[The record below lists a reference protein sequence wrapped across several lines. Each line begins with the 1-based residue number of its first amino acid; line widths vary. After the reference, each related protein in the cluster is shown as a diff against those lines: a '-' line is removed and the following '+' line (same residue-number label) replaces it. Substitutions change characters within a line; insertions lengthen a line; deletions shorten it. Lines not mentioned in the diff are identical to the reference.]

1 MEQVHQTAVS
11 TLRRRNTSSVAAA
24 TSESISATNAA
35 TTAADQTTSQ
45 TDQTSSDSQSNAPPY
60 SSSQFSLSSLNL
72 ELPEHL
78 RDQQCDCYFIKLKFL
93 NDLQCEVE
101 VHPSEKLSDF
111 KTRIFR
117 DVISGGGQVR
127 LIFAGGLLRDETLSL
142 VESGVL
148 VNCVIHCHILAQS
161 ATSGS
166 SNAAGN
172 DASGGGRLD
181 NFNSDNI
188 DLSNLMFLL
197 FAIFLSVLWYLR
209 FSYRCLFTPPT
220 TFTLIAITLLFL
232 LAIYASFIL

>member
-1 MEQVHQTAVS
+1 MGQVHQSALS
-11 TLRRRNTSSVAAA
+11 TLRRRNTSIAA
-24 TSESISATNAA
+24 TGNATESSPANSVPTE
-35 TTAADQTTSQ
+35 QT
-45 TDQTSSDSQSNAPPY
+45 QTSAQASSSDNLSNAPY
-60 SSSQFSLSSLNL
+60 SSTQFSLSSLNL
-72 ELPEHL
+72 ELPQTL
-78 RDQQCDCYFIKLKFL
+78 RDQQADCYFIKLKFL

-117 DVISGGGQVR
+117 DVIAAGGQVR
-127 LIFAGGLLRDETLSL
+127 LIFAGGLLRDESLSL

-148 VNCVIHCHILAQS
+148 SSCVIHCHILAQN
-161 ATSGS
+161 ASGS
-166 SNAAGN
+166 NGAGASN
-172 DASGGGRLD
+172 DVSTGRLD

-209 FSYRCLFTPPT
+209 FSYRSLFTPPT